1 MSGQADHFVGLLW
14 TSFETRRQQKGENL
28 ATRTATAVATTKRT
42 YGLPFVISASSAG
55 TVIEWYDFY
64 LYATL
69 APFFAPIFFPSGN
82 DTASLLSAFAT
93 YAAGFLVRPFGAVF
107 FGALGDIIGRKYT
120 FLVTITVMGLATVLV
135 GFLPTYAQ
143 IGIFA
148 PVILVALRL
157 LQGLALGGEYGGAAI
172 YVAEHAPDN
181 KRGLY
186 TAWIQTT
193 ATVGFF
199 LALAIILAFRL
210 NMTAKEFTTDAPLF
224 LGLAGGWRYPFLIS
238 AILVAFALYIR
249 LRLRETPLF
258 ARLKEARQSVTGAGN
273 WASESFGGRK
283 VGVILLV
290 LLGLTAG
297 QGVVWYQGQFQA
309 LNFMTIYLK
318 LTFTQAY
325 PIMLWAVALGTPF
338 FLVFGWLSDR
348 IGRKLIILAGCLIA
362 AITYLPIYQQ
372 MTEHAHVTKDATG
385 LITAANPDTLIMVAL
400 VWIQVIYVT
409 MVYGPIAAFLV
420 EYFRA
425 KVRYTSLSIPYHFG
439 NGWFGGLL
447 PLLFTGLVG
456 ATYPEGVKNA
466 AGQLLYVPFL
476 SNFMG
481 LPIKTDISLRQ
492 FNTTGDPNGNIY
504 LGLAY
509 TIIVALM
516 TVVIGTLFLR
526 EPFGWQRAIGTGVI
540 LAGVMTLR
548 LA

>member
-1 MSGQADHFVGLLW
+1 
-14 TSFETRRQQKGENL
+14 L
-28 ATRTATAVATTKRT
+28 ATTTTAVRTSTRPT

-69 APFFAPIFFPSGN
+69 TPFLAPLFFPSSN
-82 DTASLLSAFAT
+82 PTAVLLSGFAA
-93 YAAGFLVRPFGAVF
+93 YAAGFLVRPFGAVI

-120 FLVTITVMGLATVLV
+120 FLVTITTMGIATVLV
-135 GFLPTYAQ
+135 GLLPTHDQ

-148 PVILVALRL
+148 PILLVILRL
-157 LQGLALGGEYGGAAI
+157 AQGLALGGEYGGAAI

-186 TAWIQTT
+186 TSWIQTT

-199 LALAIILAFRL
+199 LALAVILIFRV
-210 NMTAKEFTTDAPLF
+210 NMNAAEFASV
-224 LGLAGGWRYPFLIS
+224 GWRYPFIIGAALLAV
-238 AILVAFALYIR
+238 AIYIR
-249 LRLRETPLF
+249 IRLQETPLF
-258 ARLKEARQSVTGAGN
+258 ARLKQAKQSVGN
-273 WASESFGGRK
+273 TSTWARESFSGRK
-283 VGVILLV
+283 IGVILLV

-309 LNFMTIYLK
+309 NFFMTTYLK
-318 LTFTQAY
+318 LTFLQSY

-338 FLVFGWLSDR
+338 FLVFGWLSDKV
-348 IGRKLIILAGCLIA
+348 GRKPIILAGCLIA
-362 AITYLPIYQQ
+362 AVTYVPIYGL
-372 MTEHAHVTKDATG
+372 MYNAAHVTIG
-385 LITAANPDTLIMVAL
+385 PNGVITKADPDSVVLVAL

-447 PLLFTGLVG
+447 PLTFTGLVG
-456 ATYPEGVKNA
+456 ATFP
-466 AGQLLYVPFL
+466 AGSASYVPFL
-476 SNFMG
+476 GIF
-481 LPIKTDISLRQ
+481 DLRG
-492 FNTTGDPNGNIY
+492 FNPANDPNGNIY
-504 LGLAY
+504 IGLSY

-516 TVVIGTLFLR
+516 TVIVGTLFLH
-526 EPFGWQRAIGTGVI
+526 EPKGVKI
-540 LAGVMTLR
+540 WAEVGGEEPGPGMVTE
-548 LA
+548 ATPAD

>member
-1 MSGQADHFVGLLW
+1 MEGD
-14 TSFETRRQQKGENL
+14 NL
-28 ATRTATAVATTKRT
+28 ATRSATAVAATRPT
-42 YGLPFVISASSAG
+42 YGLPFVITAASAG
-55 TVIEWYDFY
+55 TIIEWYDFY

-69 APFFAPIFFPSGN
+69 TPFLAPIFFPSDN
-82 DTASLLSAFAT
+82 PTASALAAFAA

-135 GFLPTYAQ
+135 GLLPTHAQ
-143 IGIFA
+143 IGIA
-148 PVILVALRL
+148 AGIILVILRL
-157 LQGLALGGEYGGAAI
+157 AQGLALGGEYGGAAI

-186 TAWIQTT
+186 TSWIQTT

-199 LALAIILAFRL
+199 LALAIILFFRT
-210 NMTAKEFTTDAPLF
+210 NMAPADF
-224 LGLAGGWRYPFLIS
+224 ASQGWRYPFWIS
-238 AILVAFALYIR
+238 AVLVVLALYIR
-249 LRLRETPLF
+249 IRLQETPLF
-258 ARLKEARQSVTGAGN
+258 ARLKESKQTVTGTGN
-273 WASESFGGRK
+273 WASEAFSGRK
-283 VGVILLV
+283 VGTIALV

-309 LNFMTIYLK
+309 NFFMTTYLK
-318 LTFTQAY
+318 LTFQQSYT
-325 PIMLWAVALGTPF
+325 IMLWAVALGTPF
-338 FLVFGWLSDR
+338 FLVFGWLSDK
-348 IGRKLIILAGCLIA
+348 IGRKVIILAGCLIA
-362 AITYLPIYQQ
+362 AVTYLPIY
-372 MTEHAHVTKDATG
+372 HAMADAANVKRDATG
-385 LITAANPDTLIMVAL
+385 LITGADPNTLLLIGL

-447 PLLFTGLVG
+447 PLLFPALVG

-466 AGQLLYVPFL
+466 AGQLLYVPFGK
-476 SNFMG
+476 NFFG
-481 LPIKTDISLRQ
+481 LPIDSTISLRQ
-492 FNTTGDPNGNIY
+492 FNTTSDPNGNPY

-509 TIIVALM
+509 VITVALM

-526 EPFGWQRAIGTGVI
+526 EPRGAKIWSEVGGEEPG
-540 LAGVMTLR
+540 LMTE
-548 LA
+548 ATPAD

>member
-1 MSGQADHFVGLLW
+1 MEGD
-14 TSFETRRQQKGENL
+14 NL
-28 ATRTATAVATTKRT
+28 ATRTATAVATTRRA

-69 APFFAPIFFPSGN
+69 APFFAPIFFPSNN

-148 PVILVALRL
+148 PVILVLLRL

-210 NMTAKEFTTDAPLF
+210 NMSAKDFTTDAPLF
-224 LGLAGGWRYPFLIS
+224 LGLSGGWRYPFLIS

-258 ARLKEARQSVTGAGN
+258 ARLKAAGQSVTGAGS
-273 WASESFGGRK
+273 WASQSFGGRK
-283 VGVILLV
+283 IGVILLV

-338 FLVFGWLSDR
+338 FLVFGWLSDK
-348 IGRKLIILAGCLIA
+348 IGRKIIILAGCLIA
-362 AITYLPIYQQ
+362 ALTYIPIYQQ
-372 MTEHAHVTKDATG
+372 MYEHAHVTKDAAG
-385 LITAANPDTLIMVAL
+385 LITAANPDTLIMTAL
-400 VWIQVIYVT
+400 VWIQVVYVT

-456 ATYPEGVKNA
+456 ATYPEGSSKF
-466 AGQLLYVPFL
+466 VPFL
-476 SNFMG
+476 TNFMG

-492 FNTTGDPNGNIY
+492 FNPSNDPNGNIY

-509 TIIVALM
+509 TIVVALM

-526 EPFGWQRAIGTGVI
+526 EPRGAKIWSEVGGEEPGMVTEATP
-540 LAGVMTLR
+540 AE
-548 LA
+548 

>member
-1 MSGQADHFVGLLW
+1 MVVIVTRNVYFRPMMSPRAPKMTAPNGR
-14 TSFETRRQQKGENL
+14 TRKP
-28 ATRTATAVATTKRT
+28 AA
-42 YGLPFVISASSAG
+42 
-55 TVIEWYDFY
+55 
-64 LYATL
+64 
-69 APFFAPIFFPSGN
+69 
-82 DTASLLSAFAT
+82 
-93 YAAGFLVRPFGAVF
+93 YAAGFLVRPFGAVI

-120 FLVTITVMGLATVLV
+120 FLVTITVMGIATVLV

-199 LALAIILAFRL
+199 LALAIILFFR
-210 NMTAKEFTTDAPLF
+210 NSMSATDFTTNAPLF
-224 LGLAGGWRYPFLIS
+224 AGLSGGWRYPFLLS
-238 AILVAFALYIR
+238 AFLVALALYIR

-258 ARLKEARQSVTGAGN
+258 ARLKEAKQSVTGAGN

-283 VGVILLV
+283 IGVILLV

-338 FLVFGWLSDR
+338 FLVFGWLSDK
-348 IGRKLIILAGCLIA
+348 IGRKIIILAGCLIA
-362 AITYLPIYQQ
+362 AVTYVPIYHL
-372 MTEHAHVTKDATG
+372 MYDNAHVKTDATG
-385 LITAANPDTLIMVAL
+385 LIVAGASPDTLVLTGL

-456 ATYPEGVKNA
+456 ATYPEGSN
-466 AGQLLYVPFL
+466 LYVPFL
-476 SNFMG
+476 KNFMA
-481 LPIKTDISLRQ
+481 LPINSTITLRQ
-492 FNTTGDPNGNIY
+492 FNTTNDPNGNIY

-526 EPFGWQRAIGTGVI
+526 EPRGAKIWTEVGGEERGMVTEATP
-540 LAGVMTLR
+540 AE
-548 LA
+548 

>member
-1 MSGQADHFVGLLW
+1 
-14 TSFETRRQQKGENL
+14 L
-28 ATRTATAVATTKRT
+28 ATRTAAATATTRPI
-42 YGLPFVISASSAG
+42 YGLPFVITAASAG
-55 TVIEWYDFY
+55 TIIEWYDFY

-69 APFFAPIFFPSGN
+69 APFFAPLFFPSDN
-82 DTASLLSAFAT
+82 PTASLLSAFAT
-93 YAAGFLVRPFGAVF
+93 YAAGFLVRPFGAVI

-120 FLVTITVMGLATVLV
+120 FLVTISAMGISTLLI

-143 IGIFA
+143 VGVWA
-148 PVILVALRL
+148 AVILVALRL
-157 LQGLALGGEYGGAAI
+157 IQGLALGGEYGGAAI

-181 KRGLY
+181 RRGLY
-186 TAWIQTT
+186 TSWIQTT

-199 LALAIILAFRL
+199 FALLIILYFRQSMSADAFTKGPTL
-210 NMTAKEFTTDAPLF
+210 MFGDSLP
-224 LGLAGGWRYPFLIS
+224 GGCRYPFWIS
-238 AILVAFALYIR
+238 AVLVAIAIYIR
-249 LRLRETPLF
+249 IRLRETPLF
-258 ARLKEARQSVTGAGN
+258 ARLKDAGQHVANTGA
-273 WASESFGGRK
+273 WAKESFGGRK
-283 VGVILLV
+283 IGTILLV

-309 LNFMTIYLK
+309 LNFMTVYLK

-348 IGRKLIILAGCLIA
+348 IGRKVIILAGCLIA
-362 AITYLPIYQQ
+362 AITYVPIYQA
-372 MTEHAHVTKDATG
+372 MTAAANVKKDATG
-385 LITAANPDTLIMVAL
+385 LITGADPNVPLLIAL

-456 ATYPEGVKNA
+456 ATFPEGSKS
-466 AGQLLYVPFL
+466 YVPFL
-476 SNFMG
+476 TNFMG

-492 FNTTGDPNGNIY
+492 FNPSNDPNGNFY

-509 TIIVALM
+509 TIIVAVM
-516 TVVIGTLFLR
+516 TVIIGTLFLR
-526 EPFGWQRAIGTGVI
+526 QPRGAKIWSEVGGEEPGMVTEATP
-540 LAGVMTLR
+540 AD
-548 LA
+548 